1 MAQSKRFADW
11 HGAIRP
17 QENWIRS
24 LQEMNVQTSMIL
36 KQLLKEEQAS
46 TTMWETDIVTVWQF
60 SAVVY
65 VCDVLCVSPFLPSL
79 CLCFVTGRSGPGS
92 LGTEGSSSWKR
103 SRAGACHTCSSSAA
117 ARCSWLQSAP
127 ASLLKQVAELQSTLD
142 RWVRL
147 ISTATAFYFWKPL
160 YRKVPSHRL
169 CFGIFFT
176 RSRERGVPREQSH
189 SGGSEFVVVTIH
201 AMHVCTVRNSG
212 GIILGATLLELAHL
226 LFAVNKWT
234 AFLELSVW
242 VLSLPQTW
250 QKTITSIQWLK

>member
-24 LQEMNVQTSMIL
+24 LQEMDVQTSMIL

-65 VCDVLCVSPFLPSL
+65 VCDVLCVFPFLPSL

-127 ASLLKQVAELQSTLD
+127 ASLLKQVAELQSTVD

-169 CFGIFFT
+169 CFGIFSLGVESGLLHGSRATAGDRSSLSSRFT
-176 RSRERGVPREQSH
+176 PCTFALWGIREESSWEPH
-189 SGGSEFVVVTIH
+189 
-201 AMHVCTVRNSG
+201 C
-212 GIILGATLLELAHL
+212 
-226 LFAVNKWT
+226 W
-234 AFLELSVW
+234 
-242 VLSLPQTW
+242 SLH
-250 QKTITSIQWLK
+250 IYCSL